1 MFSLQTLISNCCIG
15 HDEIKTKDK
24 DQSHFKETR
33 FHLVLFG
40 FQNFF
45 SIITLIRNQIE
56 AETQIK
62 SISQQNRP
70 RGTY

>member
-40 FQNFF
+40 FG
-45 SIITLIRNQIE
+45 
-56 AETQIK
+56 IK
-62 SISQQNRP
+62 SKQRHRLSLFLNKIGIEVLKVDTNQDQD
-70 RGTY
+70 